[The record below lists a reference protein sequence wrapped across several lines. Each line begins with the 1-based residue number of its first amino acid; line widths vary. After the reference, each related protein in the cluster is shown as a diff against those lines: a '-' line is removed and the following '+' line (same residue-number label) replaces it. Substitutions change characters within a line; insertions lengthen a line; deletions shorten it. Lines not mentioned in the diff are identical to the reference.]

1 MDAHCVFE
9 LIGRITIGSSI
20 PGFNTVVYEWP
31 LNVLFND
38 ARDFILTSR
47 TNIKGLADDV
57 NDDVQTLGN
66 VFYR

>member
-1 MDAHCVFE
+1 MKKAME
-9 LIGRITIGSSI
+9 III
-20 PGFNTVVYEWP
+20 EWP

-47 TNIKGLADDV
+47 TEVRGLADDV